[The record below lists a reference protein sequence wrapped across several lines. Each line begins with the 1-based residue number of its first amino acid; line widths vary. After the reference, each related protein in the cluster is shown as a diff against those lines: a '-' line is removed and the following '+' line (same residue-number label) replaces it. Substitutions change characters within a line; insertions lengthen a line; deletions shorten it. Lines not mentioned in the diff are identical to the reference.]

1 MNIKNLA
8 NMITMVR
15 IVGAL
20 TMIFCENYTAAF
32 FVVFTLC
39 GVTDIIDGFVAR
51 VTNTM
56 SEFGARLDSVADLL
70 FYTILGV
77 KILPDLI
84 RILPLWMWFIVGGIL
99 LTRIICY
106 IITAIRFKCLAAMHT
121 YMNKLTGF
129 ACFTIP
135 YSIVAGIFAQYSI
148 LISIVAVWSTLEEL
162 IMTLMMKGEYTP
174 KKTIF
179 AFLSQKKIA
188 V

>member
-20 TMIFCENYTAAF
+20 AMIFCENYTAAF

-51 VTNTM
+51 VTHTM

-77 KILPDLI
+77 
-84 RILPLWMWFIVGGIL
+84 
-99 LTRIICY
+99 T
-106 IITAIRFKCLAAMHT
+106 
-121 YMNKLTGF
+121 
-129 ACFTIP
+129 
-135 YSIVAGIFAQYSI
+135 SI
-148 LISIVAVWSTLEEL
+148 LEMI
-162 IMTLMMKGEYTP
+162 
-174 KKTIF
+174 
-179 AFLSQKKIA
+179 
-188 V
+188 

>member
-1 MNIKNLA
+1 MRLKNLA

-20 TMIFCENYTAAF
+20 TMIFCENYTTAF

-84 RILPLWMWFIVGGIL
+84 RILPFWMWFIVGGIL
-99 LTRIICY
+99 ITRIVCY
-106 IITAIRFKCLAAMHT
+106 IITAIRFKCFAAMHT

-162 IMTLMMKGEYTP
+162 VMTIMMKDEYTP